1 MAMALSV
8 SSSAYAAAFTLAGP
22 LAITGSEA
30 GNPGVIGTL
39 LPVGLPSSLSDTIAL
54 STGDTSFLTND
65 VVVFALSLS
74 VASAAVDEIGLGA
87 NSVPILPN
95 PVGAGSFN
103 AGGTEAP
110 QAVTVGTFTT
120 LKAAFDYAAT
130 NLTAGETTQ
139 NLFVTYSPAGSA
151 LSIGNTV
158 NISISSGTNFTV
170 QTTLVPEP
178 STALLVGAG
187 LMGLGLRRRSL
198 R

>member
-1 MAMALSV
+1 MAFSV

-22 LAITGSEA
+22 LAITGSET

-39 LPVGLPSSLSDTIAL
+39 LPVGLPSSLSDTIHL
-54 STGDTSFLTND
+54 STGDVSFVTND
-65 VVVFALSLS
+65 VVVFALFLS
-74 VASAAVDEIGLGA
+74 AGSTAVDKIGVGA
-87 NSVPILPN
+87 NSIPLVPN
-95 PVGAGSFN
+95 PLGAGSFN
-103 AGGTEAP
+103 AGGAEAP
-110 QAVTVGTFTT
+110 GGITVASFTT
-120 LKAAFDYAAT
+120 LTAAFDYAAN
-130 NLTAGETTQ
+130 NLTEGETTQ

-151 LSIGNTV
+151 LSIGSFV

-187 LMGLGLRRRSL
+187 LMGLGLRRRST